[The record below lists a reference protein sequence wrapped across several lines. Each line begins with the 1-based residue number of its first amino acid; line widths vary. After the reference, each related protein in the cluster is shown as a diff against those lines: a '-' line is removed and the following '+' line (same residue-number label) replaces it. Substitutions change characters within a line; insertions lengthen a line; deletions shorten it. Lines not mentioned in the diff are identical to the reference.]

1 MLEEILRA
9 CTAQSYKTD
18 TAGIVSGLTEG
29 IAFRADLPAGTLQL
43 SVNVPPEK
51 LPRLHKQ
58 LASRYADIQLSPNE
72 GYGILLTLPGM
83 ADMDGNAFIAFLQ
96 EAAQRSLGELH
107 GAFDDHFEK
116 DRESFSHYL
125 TGLLGALLG
134 AVVGVLPWFIAAA
147 LLNWQFGWLAFL
159 VSTGSFFGYQYL
171 RGAHSTSF
179 ATTCIVIASLLAMF
193 ASCLLNSAIGLMTV
207 NPAMTL
213 LEAMRYYLGSGIQA
227 LLRDML
233 FGIVFAAI
241 GLVGIRSRVLS
252 YTHESQWLRRGRKRK

>member
-1 MLEEILRA
+1 MEEILST
-9 CTAQSYKTD
+9 CTAQGYKTD
-18 TAGIVSGLTEG
+18 PAGIVSGLTEG

-43 SVNVPPEK
+43 SVNVPAEK
-51 LPRLHKQ
+51 LPRLQKQ
-58 LASRYADIQLSPNE
+58 LGSLYPDIRISANE

-83 ADMDGNAFIAFLQ
+83 ADMSGEAFAAFLR

-107 GAFDDHFEK
+107 GAFDNHFEK
-116 DRESFSHYL
+116 DREGLSHYL
-125 TGLLGALLG
+125 TGILGALLG
-134 AVVGVLPWFIAAA
+134 AVVGVLPWFIASM

-179 ATTCIVIASLLAMF
+179 ATACIVIASLLAMF
-193 ASCLLNSAIGLMTV
+193 ASCLLDAAIGLMNV

-213 LEAMRYYLGSGIQA
+213 LDAMRFYLSSGIQM
-227 LLRDML
+227 LLQDML

-241 GLVGIRSRVLS
+241 GLIGIRSRVLS